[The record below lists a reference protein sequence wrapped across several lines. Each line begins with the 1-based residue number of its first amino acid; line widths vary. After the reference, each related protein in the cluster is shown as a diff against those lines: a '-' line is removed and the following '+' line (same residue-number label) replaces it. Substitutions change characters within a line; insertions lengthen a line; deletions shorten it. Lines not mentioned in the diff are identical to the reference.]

1 MIYFFD
7 PCGRITRR
15 VQCPFNEASFMALE
29 DEQWLQSDAFVSDAT
44 HFVFNGALT
53 PFPPAPGKWWEW
65 DFLNL
70 EWRLPLGA
78 LDAARAAQA
87 AAVDRLR
94 DEHYDRPLSYGGTL
108 FDADAFAR
116 ENIAGVLA
124 RLARGDG
131 LTAGWAGWRTFN
143 NSMEWADASAEE
155 VLSLLRGLSCAI
167 EDRKQ
172 GLLLAAWGH
181 KDALAGLESVE
192 AVMSYDI
199 TVGWPA

>member
-7 PCGRITRR
+7 PCGRITRCA
-15 VQCPFNEASFMALE
+15 QMPFSDAQFLAQDN
-29 DEQWLQSDAFVSDAT
+29 EQWIQSDTVVDDST

-94 DEHYDRPLSYGGTL
+94 AERCDRPLAYAGTL
-108 FDADAFAR
+108 FDADAAAR

-131 LTAGWAGWRTFN
+131 LTVGWVGWRTFD
-143 NSMEWADASAEE
+143 NSMVWSAASADE
-155 VLSLLRGLSCAI
+155 VAGHLRGLSCLI
-167 EDRKQ
+167 EDRQ
-172 GLLLAAWGH
+172 QALLAAAWMH
-181 KDALAGLESVE
+181 KAALAGLESVE
-192 AVMSYDI
+192 AVLAYDI
-199 TVGWPA
+199 TAGWPV

>member
-7 PCGRITRR
+7 PFGRITRSATI
-15 VQCPFNEASFMALE
+15 PHNEAAYIAGP
-29 DEQWLQSDAFVSDAT
+29 DEQWVESAEVVSDAT

-53 PFPPAPGKWWEW
+53 PFPPAPGTWWEW

-94 DEHYDRPLSYGGTL
+94 AERYDRPLAYAGTL
-108 FDADAFAR
+108 FDADAAAR

-131 LTAGWAGWRTFN
+131 LTVGWVGWRTFD
-143 NSMEWADASAEE
+143 NSMVWSAASADE
-155 VLSLLRGLSCAI
+155 VAGHLRGLSCLI

-172 GLLLAAWGH
+172 ALLAAAWMH
-181 KDALAGLESVE
+181 KAALAGLESVE
-192 AVMSYDI
+192 AVLAYDI
-199 TVGWPA
+199 TAGWPV